1 MIIVIGNFTVILV
14 YSTAKKLRHSQGVFR
29 LSLGLADIITGL
41 IILPTSASV
50 LLKNYQLGIKLQS
63 PVVVFGL
70 GKYSNNVTFT
80 QTTLSVDMLQTYHM
94 AGQEL
99 FDSTYRN
106 SIGFFTTLTLTV
118 SIYLLTVSGIDR
130 LRAVAKPL
138 EYPQFKAKRFAVLSS
153 FICWIIAIIL
163 SIIPVFLSNIFY
175 TVTNSFVA
183 LTGQAALILYLVA
196 FFIPLLATWIIALIM
211 YCHSRQIFIRADK
224 LSLDKKNIKQQRKL
238 NSILSLLV
246 FAFSLSILPTIL
258 VLVLVIIIPG
268 TDPRFPQTYNPLL
281 NNIANSLEAA
291 AFIALVANSLWNC
304 LIYSLRTNTFRKV
317 AKQKYKQLWN
327 TFNMGKIVVV
337 ARRNSK
343 PPSTTKTN
351 LQLRS
356 KTTTQVESSIH
367 QKKKQTLKS

>member
-224 LSLDKKNIKQQRKL
+224 FSLDKKNIKQQRKL

-246 FAFSLSILPTIL
+246 TAFSLSVLPTIL
-258 VLVLVIIIPG
+258 ALIFVLMIPV
-268 TDPRFPQTYNPLL
+268 TDPRFPEMFSPLF
-281 NNIANSLEAA
+281 NNIATSLEA
-291 AFIALVANSLWNC
+291 VAVIILISNSMWNC
-304 LIYSLRTNTFRKV
+304 VIYSLRTKMFREV
-317 AKQKYKQLWN
+317 AKAKYAPIWKIINL
-327 TFNMGKIVVV
+327 GKYMLVPKSSNDT
-337 ARRNSK
+337 NSSASAK
-343 PPSTTKTN
+343 TVTT
-351 LQLRS
+351 RIRIY
-356 KTTTQVESSIH
+356 SSNKSSSMH
-367 QKKKQTLKS
+367 Q